1 MVSFPK
7 CTVTP
12 KCGTIA
18 YMVRKK
24 GANPLRHDMFICEN
38 CMATAFCGED
48 CEPIPKMEPI
58 YECLQSAEFN
68 IKEITRFKDQHKLH
82 IMWDGLNGELNSF
95 KESLLQLKF
104 RLSDIKDNK
113 QWNLL
118 VDFQTDARAFLDIM
132 LDSKLMRY
140 YCREQQFRSFQDFKS
155 GSSIQTRDTQKFLRS
170 KLADFQKSVQTNQIA
185 PLQSKLDEA
194 TQEALLAKTQL
205 HATAQENT
213 RLQQEVQDLTQSA
226 NEQQELVSR
235 LNQRIQTMVDEEV
248 KLNMAFEE
256 VKKEMSELEQTLERS
271 KCKISYG
278 ELKSIHNA
286 ILGKTDN
293 FQASSE
299 FIFNLKEDLCINL
312 CKALQLYRLPPLNSV
327 LLDNIEKFS
336 KPEVLNRFIEN
347 ALSEDIKMFKFY
359 CRNSSCIKITDYV
372 TSFKKALP
380 KIPNKADILWF
391 QMSKSE
397 FEDII
402 VAAKNCKQIEIDRCK
417 IDTKQELHFGDRL
430 NESSFTTLFLGGVG
444 GSSYSNWSQDDFLQ
458 FKNIIKGLA
467 KVEQVKNRAIKL
479 NLKDCDLTKEKAES
493 ILQESGM
500 TNITLEGL

>member
-1 MVSFPK
+1 MVLFPK

-24 GANPLRHDMFICEN
+24 GADPLRHDMFICEN

-194 TQEALLAKTQL
+194 TQEALLTKTQL
-205 HATAQENT
+205 HTTTQENT
-213 RLQQEVQDLTQSA
+213 RLQQEVQELTQSA

-248 KLNMAFEE
+248 KLNLAFEE
-256 VKKEMSELEQTLERS
+256 VKKEMSELEKTLEQS
-271 KCKISYG
+271 KREISHG
-278 ELKSIHNA
+278 ELKSIHNS

-293 FQASSE
+293 FEASSCLG
-299 FIFNLKEDLCINL
+299 FNLNIDSCINL
-312 CKALQLYRLPPLNSV
+312 CKALQMYRLPALSNV
-327 LLDNIEKFS
+327 HLDEVDKFS
-336 KPEVLNRFIEN
+336 GGEILSRFIEN
-347 ALSEDIKMFKFY
+347 ALSKDIKIFKFY
-359 CRNSSCIKITDYV
+359 SQKTSCIQIKDYV
-372 TSFKKALP
+372 SSLKKALP
-380 KIPNKADILWF
+380 KIPDKTDILCF
-391 QMSKSE
+391 QMTKTE
-397 FEDII
+397 FEDIL
-402 VAAKNCKQIEIDRCK
+402 VAAKKLQTNRNCS
-417 IDTKQELHFGDRL
+417 L
-430 NESSFTTLFLGGVG
+430 
-444 GSSYSNWSQDDFLQ
+444 
-458 FKNIIKGLA
+458 
-467 KVEQVKNRAIKL
+467 
-479 NLKDCDLTKEKAES
+479 
-493 ILQESGM
+493 
-500 TNITLEGL
+500 